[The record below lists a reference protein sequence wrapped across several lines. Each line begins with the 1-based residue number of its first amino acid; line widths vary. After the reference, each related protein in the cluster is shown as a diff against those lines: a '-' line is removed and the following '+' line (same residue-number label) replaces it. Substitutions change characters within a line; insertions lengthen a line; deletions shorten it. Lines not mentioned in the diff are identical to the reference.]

1 MIQYHQRHH
10 PMIYSPASSLYDRS
24 RVWIARSV
32 DPDVESMM
40 RRAFGPSIGSDAV
53 TVAARHS
60 RCYAQEALDK
70 IPTFE

>member
-1 MIQYHQRHH
+1 
-10 PMIYSPASSLYDRS
+10 MIYSPASSLYDRS